1 MTKISRKDIQII
13 SKHSNWSESG
23 VDHVLKKHIYH
34 GPSDWKR
41 FLSLFFLGLG
51 VSLTLAGIIFF
62 FAYNWDNLHKF
73 IKIGLVEV
81 LILAVMLAV
90 LFSKMDQLI
99 KNILVTAAAVLVGV
113 LMAIFGQVYQTGAN
127 AYDLFLGW
135 TLLITLW
142 VIVTNFAPLWLI
154 YIVLVNISIIL
165 YDEQV
170 ANDWPN
176 GVMHTVLFVIN
187 SAFALF
193 FILCHRFTDKI
204 KPPNWFTSVLILG
217 SVVIGTVGVCR
228 GISDDFDSSYWILF
242 TLVLALYVA
251 GIWYGL
257 KNKQLLYLSL
267 IPFSVI
273 IIVST
278 LLLEMS
284 DDAAMFF
291 TVSFFIIISVSL
303 LIKTLINLQKKWRN

>member
-1 MTKISRKDIQII
+1 MTKISRKDIQVI
-13 SKHSNWSESG
+13 SRHSNWSESG

-34 GPSDWKR
+34 GPRDWKR

-51 VSLTLAGIIFF
+51 VSFTLAGIIFF

-73 IKIGLVEV
+73 VKIGLVEGLV
-81 LILAVMLAV
+81 LALMLTV
-90 LFSKMDQLI
+90 LFSKLDQLI
-99 KNILVTAAAVLVGV
+99 KNILVTASAVLVGV

-142 VIVTNFAPLWLI
+142 VIVSNFAPLWLL
-154 YIVLVNISIIL
+154 YIVLANISIIL

-176 GVMHTVLFVIN
+176 GVMHTILFTIN

-204 KPPNWFTSVLILG
+204 KPPNWFTSILVIA
-217 SVVIGTVGVCR
+217 SVSIGTIGVGR
-228 GISDDFDSSYWILF
+228 GIEDSFHPSYGVLF
-242 TLVLALYVA
+242 IIVFALYTSGFRY
-251 GIWYGL
+251 GIQ
-257 KNKQLLYLSL
+257 NKQILYLSL

-273 IIVST
+273 LIVSK
-278 LLLEMS
+278 LLMKILDGATMYL
-284 DDAAMFF
+284 
-291 TVSFFIIISVSL
+291 TVSLFIVFSVSL